1 MSKFLTGEELQK
13 TVYDIIWDAEET
25 LLIVSPY
32 IKLDEYF
39 KRLFDKHIN
48 NPKIHLVIV
57 FGKNEG
63 SVAKSLGRADFNY
76 FKMFL
81 KVSIVYV
88 PALHAKYYGNENK
101 GVVTSI
107 NLYDYSFKNNIE
119 FGIFSEVKFLNAL
132 TTSSNQHA
140 WQTCFEI
147 ANQNEAVFIKRPMYE
162 RKLLSPILG
171 KNFVKSDVLLDTTQK
186 LYGLCRRDGNIK
198 RITDFPDELELGTIN
213 GTRPDREEFEKPAS
227 GFCIRTGVKIPF
239 NLKKPFSESAYKIW
253 VQHKN
258 FNYPEKFCHRTG
270 KESKGR
276 TSMKDPILN

>member
-13 TVYDIIWDAEET
+13 AVYDIIWEAEET

-63 SVAKSLGRADFNY
+63 SVAKSLGRTDFDY
-76 FKMFL
+76 FKRFL
-81 KVSIVYV
+81 NVSIVYV
-88 PALHAKYYGNENK
+88 PALHAKYYGNESK

-107 NLYDYSFKNNIE
+107 YLYDYSFKNNIE

-132 TTSSNQHA
+132 TTSSDQHA
-140 WQTCFEI
+140 WKTCFEI
-147 ANQNEAVFIKRPMYE
+147 ANQHEAVFIKRPMYE

-186 LYGLCRRDGNIK
+186 LYGFYRGDENVK
-198 RITDFPDELELGTIN
+198 RITDFPDELELGTSN
-213 GTRPDREEFEKPAS
+213 SARPTREDFEKPTF

-239 NLKKPFSESAYKIW
+239 NLKKPFSESAYKSW
-253 VQHKN
+253 VQHKKL
-258 FNYPEKFCHRTG
+258 NYPEKFCHRTG
-270 KESKGR
+270 KESNGR
-276 TSMKDPILN
+276 TSMKVPVLN